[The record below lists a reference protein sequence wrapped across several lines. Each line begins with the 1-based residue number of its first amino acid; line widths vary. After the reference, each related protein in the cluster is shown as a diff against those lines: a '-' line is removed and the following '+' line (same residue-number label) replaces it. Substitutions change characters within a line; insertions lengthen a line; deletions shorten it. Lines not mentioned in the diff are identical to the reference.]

1 MEKLKD
7 LSPEQ
12 IDNIIKLAWADRVS
26 FEAIQQRTGLV
37 EKEVIKVMRRE
48 LKPGSFRKWRARA
61 SAAAN
66 SAAAH
71 AVASG
76 KHEEAAYK
84 RARTNKHKRN
94 AYNNAVKV
102 TATKGPR
109 WDTSQ
114 PSWDSARKR
123 DVSHV

>member
-61 SAAAN
+61 SAQ
-66 SAAAH
+66 
-71 AVASG
+71 VT
-76 KHEEAAYK
+76 KHRK
-84 RARTNKHKRN
+84 RAKILHETVYDEKLRRPPKHR
-94 AYNNAVKV
+94 
-102 TATKGPR
+102 
-109 WDTSQ
+109 
-114 PSWDSARKR
+114 
-123 DVSHV
+123 

>member
-61 SAAAN
+61 SGQ
-66 SAAAH
+66 
-71 AVASG
+71 VT
-76 KHEEAAYK
+76 KHRK
-84 RARTNKHKRN
+84 RAKILHETVYDEKLRRPPKHR
-94 AYNNAVKV
+94 
-102 TATKGPR
+102 
-109 WDTSQ
+109 
-114 PSWDSARKR
+114 
-123 DVSHV
+123 